1 MAFTPYSIRFDRPLL
16 DAKESAAGVAPAAGA
31 DTDLA
36 SLAAAREEGLVEG
49 ARRERVRAQVEIDA
63 LTARVRAL
71 ESGVFSK
78 LAGLN
83 DDLLAQ
89 VRSALPPLALEV
101 GRRLLGEFVP
111 PEEVVRRVCEEVLE
125 QLHPETDDLE
135 LVVGVRDAGLLGRV
149 LPEWHARYPGL
160 KLAVDET
167 LSPGD
172 CMVRSRFGV
181 VDGRRAAKLEA
192 LKSEL
197 TGA

>member
-1 MAFTPYSIRFDRPLL
+1 ML
-16 DAKESAAGVAPAAGA
+16 DARESVGRAAAAARA
-31 DTDLA
+31 DATAA
-36 SLAAAREEGLVEG
+36 SLAAAREEGMAEG
-49 ARRERVRAQVEIDA
+49 ARRERARAQVEIDA
-63 LTARVRAL
+63 LAARVRAL
-71 ESGVFSK
+71 ETGVFAK
-78 LAGLN
+78 LASLN

-101 GRRLLGEFVP
+101 GQRLLGEFVP
-111 PEEVVRRVCEEVLE
+111 PAKVVKRVCEEVLE
-125 QLHPETDDLE
+125 QLHPETEDLE
-135 LVVGVRDAGLLGRV
+135 LVVGSRDAALLERV
-149 LPEWHARYPGL
+149 LPEWQTRYPGL